1 MMSFI
6 IDQLI
11 TWWQFTVVGI
21 LIIIGW
27 LINKLGVDQDEELIG
42 FEYNVMPKLR
52 PIPIATAGKGFW
64 GAIWMWLMGTR
75 HWEVADDWAFKIGGE
90 GYIIPQGFQFDG
102 ASIPKFLHTWLSP
115 TGVLLMG
122 GLVHDYAYKYETL
135 LRSGQKETMGVIDQK
150 KADEI
155 FRDINIEQ
163 NGFHFLNNLA
173 YWALRIGGFMAW
185 NGHRKRNCKIEGL
198 NEFNEKKL
206 LGE

>member
-11 TWWQFTVVGI
+11 TWWQFTVVGV

-27 LINKLGVDQDEELIG
+27 LINKLGVDQEDEIIG
-42 FEYNVMPKLR
+42 FKYNVMPKLR
-52 PIPIATAGKGFW
+52 PIPIPTAGKGFW
-64 GAIWMWLMGTR
+64 GAIWMWLLGTR
-75 HWEVADDWAFKIGGE
+75 HWEVADDWAFEINGE
-90 GYIIPQGFQFDG
+90 GFIIPQGFQFDG

-135 LRSGQKETMGVIDQK
+135 LRSGQRETMGVIDQK

-173 YWALRIGGFMAW
+173 YWALRIGGFVAW

-198 NEFNEKKL
+198 NEFNDSKL

>member
-1 MMSFI
+1 MDFI
-6 IDQLI
+6 IDQLV

-27 LINKLGVDQDEELIG
+27 VANKIGIDCEEEIIG
-42 FEYNVMPKLR
+42 FKYKEMPHLK
-52 PIPIATAGKGFW
+52 PIRIPTAGKGFW
-64 GAIWMWLMGTR
+64 GAIWMWITGTR
-75 HWEVADDWAFKIGGE
+75 HWELAEDWHYEIGGYE
-90 GYIIPQGFQFDG
+90 YVIPAGFKFDG

-135 LRSGQKETMGVIDQK
+135 LRKYGKETMGVLTQK

-163 NGFHFLNNLA
+163 NGFQFLNYLA

-185 NGHRKRNCKIEGL
+185 NGHRKVNAKIEGL
-198 NEFNEKKL
+198 NEFNAKKL
-206 LGE
+206 LGEE